1 VDRQEEIARELAG
14 FALFSD
20 LKDPE
25 LRAAVELF
33 DEASFQEGDRVL
45 RQGLSGSGFYI
56 IIRGEASVRLDGTD
70 RTTFGKG
77 DFFGEIS
84 ILLGEK
90 PVADVVAK
98 SPLRCLVL
106 PGEQVEG
113 FLTSHPQVMF
123 RMLKA
128 QARRLRETNRWSS

>member
-1 VDRQEEIARELAG
+1 VDRQEEIAKDLAG

-20 LKDPE
+20 LSDPE
-25 LRAAVELF
+25 LRAVVEAF
-33 DEASFQEGDRVL
+33 DESSFQEGDRVL

-56 IIRGEASVRLDGTD
+56 ILNGEASVRLDGND
-70 RTTFGKG
+70 RTRLGKG

-90 PVADVVAK
+90 PVADVVALT
-98 SPLRCLVL
+98 PLRCLVL
-106 PGEQVEG
+106 PGEEVEG
-113 FLTSHPQVMF
+113 FLNTYPQVMF

-128 QARRLRETNRWSS
+128 QARRLRETNQWRS

>member
-1 VDRQEEIARELAG
+1 MDRQEELAKELGG
-14 FALFSD
+14 FALFAD
-20 LKDPE
+20 LSDPE
-25 LRAAVELF
+25 LRAAVEAF

-56 IIRGEASVRLDGTD
+56 IIRGEASIRLDGTD
-70 RTTFGKG
+70 RTSLGKG

-90 PVADVVAK
+90 PVADVVAL
-98 SPLRCLVL
+98 SPLHCLVL
-106 PGEQVEG
+106 PGEQVQG
-113 FLTSHPQVMF
+113 FLTAYPQVMF

-128 QARRLRETNRWSS
+128 QARRLRETNQWSS

>member
-1 VDRQEEIARELAG
+1 MDRQRELADELAR

-25 LRAAVELF
+25 LLAAVEIF

-56 IIRGEASVRLDGTD
+56 IIRGEASIRLDGID
-70 RTTFGKG
+70 RTTLGKG

-90 PVADVVAK
+90 PVADVVAL
-98 SPLRCLVL
+98 SALHCLVL
-106 PGEQVEG
+106 PGEQVQG
-113 FLTSHPQVMF
+113 FLTAYPQVMF

-128 QARRLRETNRWSS
+128 QARRLRETNQWSS